1 MKKTEET
8 LTVLSA
14 IEAVVNAA
22 RYEKKSRYGYNDEF
36 FRFNEELM
44 EEVKKEAAYLAS
56 ELAITP
62 KQAVLF
68 SLITEISQGG
78 DLSRGDLSDKFQ
90 TRFVKMMAFEEDLG
104 ALEKAWLIRKK
115 TCRKLCVSEE
125 VQKCLQ
131 KNKPYRRPSVENMS
145 TFSILSRISRLFQ
158 SVDDGLDRSL
168 ALAEMD
174 GMLLANPDTCIAK
187 TADKYEI
194 LKQNDQLDSFFDPD
208 NSWTQDDYQKSM
220 CRAERMLFYA
230 MCYRY
235 HDLNDDEYTWWNF
248 KNYYDEDDMV
258 ELQEMYKDESLCL
271 QAKVMAYVSVD
282 GMLVKDRFKIADSV
296 KEEILADCGGLHVSA
311 PMAGLLKCDTLKE
324 KQLYYDPIVEDRVKT
339 LEELLSEKRYGK
351 VREALEEKGLRTGF
365 TCLFY
370 GSPGT
375 GKTET
380 VYQLA
385 RRTGRD
391 IVMADVSKLKSCWVG
406 ESEKNLKEL
415 FALYKK
421 TVKESKV
428 TPILLFNEADA
439 IFGKRKSGAE
449 NAVDKMENS
458 LQNIILQEMEDLQGI
473 LIATTNLT
481 ENLDKAFERRF
492 LYKVRFDNPSSAV
505 KCKIWNSMLPDL
517 ASEDAKYLSENY
529 DFSGGQIENIIRK
542 RLIQS
547 ILSQAEPTK
556 EDLIGFCNEELIGNR
571 PNKTRIGF

>member
-1 MKKTEET
+1 MKEYEEN

-14 IEAVVNAA
+14 IEVIVNAA
-22 RYEKKSRYGYNDEF
+22 RYEEKGRYGYNDEF
-36 FRFNEELM
+36 FRFDEELM
-44 EEVKKEAAYLAS
+44 AKVRMEAAYLAN

-62 KQAVLF
+62 KQAVFF
-68 SLITEISQGG
+68 SLIAEISQGG
-78 DLSRGDLSDKFQ
+78 DSTRGEISNKFQ
-90 TRFVKMMAFEEDLG
+90 TRYVQMMAFEEDLS

-115 TCRKLCVSEE
+115 THGTLCVSDE

-158 SVDDGLDRSL
+158 SVDDGMDRSL

-187 TADKYEI
+187 TADKYGI
-194 LKQNDQLDSFFDPD
+194 LKQNDLLDSSFDAD
-208 NSWTQDDYQKSM
+208 NDWTQDDYQKSM
-220 CRAERMLFYA
+220 CRAERLLFYA

-235 HDLNDDEYTWWNF
+235 HDLNDDEYMWWNF
-248 KNYYDEDDMV
+248 KNLYDEGDLDD
-258 ELQEMYKDESLCL
+258 LQEMYKDETLCL
-271 QAKVMAYVSVD
+271 QARVMTYVSVD
-282 GMLVKDRFKIADSV
+282 GMLVKDRFKIADPV

-324 KQLYYDPIVEDRVKT
+324 KQLYYDSIIENRVKT
-339 LEELLSEKRYGK
+339 LEELLSEKRYGQ
-351 VREALEEKGLRTGF
+351 VRQALEEKGLRTGF

-428 TPILLFNEADA
+428 SPILLFNEADA
-439 IFGKRKSGAE
+439 IFGIRKSGAE

-492 LYKVRFDNPSSAV
+492 LYKVRFDNPSASV
-505 KCKIWNSMLPDL
+505 KCRIWSSMLPDL
-517 ASEDAKYLSENY
+517 TVEDAKYLSENY

-542 RLIQS
+542 SAIHA
-547 ILSQAEPTK
+547 ILSSEKPTREK
-556 EDLIGFCNEELIGNR
+556 LVLYCNEESIDNG
-571 PNKTRIGF
+571 PKSQRIGF

>member
-1 MKKTEET
+1 MKKTEEN

-22 RYEKKSRYGYNDEF
+22 RYEKKSRYGYNDEY

-44 EEVKKEAAYLAS
+44 GEVKNEAAYLAS

-68 SLITEISQGG
+68 SLITEISQGE
-78 DLSRGDLSDKFQ
+78 DVSRGDLSDKFQ

-115 TCRKLCVSEE
+115 TYGKLRVSEE
-125 VQKCLQ
+125 VQKSLQ
-131 KNKPYRRPSVENMS
+131 KNKPYRHPSVENMS

-187 TADKYEI
+187 TADKYGI
-194 LKQNDQLDSFFDPD
+194 LKQNDQLDSSFDPD
-208 NSWTQDDYQKSM
+208 DSWTQDDFQKSM

-258 ELQEMYKDESLCL
+258 DLQEMYKDESLCL

-339 LEELLSEKRYGK
+339 LEELLSEERYGK
-351 VREALEEKGLRTGF
+351 VRQALEEKGLRTGF

-421 TVKESKV
+421 TVKESKM

-492 LYKVRFDNPSSAV
+492 LYKVRFDNPSTSV
-505 KCKIWNSMLPDL
+505 KCKIWNSMLPEL
-517 ASEDAKYLSENY
+517 ALEDAKYLSENY

-542 RLIQS
+542 IAIHA
-547 ILSQAEPTK
+547 ILSCEKPTR
-556 EDLIGFCNEELIGNR
+556 EDLIKYCNEESIDNC
-571 PNKTRIGF
+571 PNKKKIGF

>member
-1 MKKTEET
+1 MKEYENN

-14 IEAVVNAA
+14 IEAIVNAA
-22 RYEKKSRYGYNDEF
+22 RYEKQSRYGYNDEY

-44 EEVKKEAAYLAS
+44 EEVNDEAAYLAS

-68 SLITEISQGG
+68 SLITEISQGE
-78 DLSRGDLSDKFQ
+78 DMSRGDISEKFQ
-90 TRFVKMMAFEEDLG
+90 TRYVKMMAFEEDLS

-115 TCRKLCVSEE
+115 TYGKICVSKE

-131 KNKPYRRPSVENMS
+131 KDKPYRHPSVENMS
-145 TFSILSRISRLFQ
+145 TFLILSRISRLFQ
-158 SVDDGLDRSL
+158 SVDEGLDRSL
-168 ALAEMD
+168 ALDEMD
-174 GMLLANPDTCIAK
+174 GMLLANPDTSIAK
-187 TADKYEI
+187 TADKYGI
-194 LKQNDQLDSFFDPD
+194 LKQNDIFDSSFDPED
-208 NSWTQDDYQKSM
+208 SWIQDDYQKSM

-235 HDLNDDEYTWWNF
+235 HNLNDDEYMWWNF
-248 KNYYDEDDMV
+248 KDYYDEDDLD
-258 ELQEMYKDESLCL
+258 ELQEMYKSESLCL
-271 QAKVMAYVSVD
+271 QTKVMAYVSVD
-282 GMLVKDRFKIADSV
+282 GMLIKDRFKISDSV

-324 KQLYYDPIVEDRVKT
+324 KQLYYDPNVEDRVRT
-339 LEELLSEKRYGK
+339 LGDLLSEKRYGIVCK
-351 VREALEEKGLRTGF
+351 ALEEKGLRTGF

-385 RRTGRD
+385 RKTGRD
-391 IVMADVSKLKSCWVG
+391 IVMAEVSKLKSCWVG

-458 LQNIILQEMEDLQGI
+458 LQNIILQEMEDLHGI

-492 LYKVRFDNPSSAV
+492 LYKIRFDNPSTAV
-505 KCKIWNSMLPDL
+505 KCKIWNSLLPDL
-517 ASEDAKYLSENY
+517 ALEDAKYLSENY

-542 RLIQS
+542 SAIHA
-547 ILSQAEPTK
+547 ILCCEEPTR
-556 EDLIGFCNEELIGNR
+556 EVLLIFCNEESIDNVPRRG
-571 PNKTRIGF
+571 PIGF

>member
-1 MKKTEET
+1 MKKTEEN

-14 IEAVVNAA
+14 IEAIVNAA
-22 RYEKKSRYGYNDEF
+22 RYEKKSRYSFYEEY

-44 EEVKKEAAYLAS
+44 EEVNNEAEYLAS

-68 SLITEISQGG
+68 SLITEISQGV
-78 DLSRGDLSDKFQ
+78 DVSRGDLSDKFQ
-90 TRFVKMMAFEEDLG
+90 TRYVKMMAFEEDLCT
-104 ALEKAWLIRKK
+104 LEKAWLIRKK
-115 TCRKLCVSEE
+115 AFGKLRVSEE

-158 SVDDGLDRSL
+158 SVDDGMDRSL

-194 LKQNDQLDSFFDPD
+194 LKQNDQLDSSFDPD
-208 NSWTQDDYQKSM
+208 DSWTQDDYQKSM

-248 KNYYDEDDMV
+248 KNCYEEDDMV
-258 ELQEMYKDESLCL
+258 NLQELYKDESLCL
-271 QAKVMAYVSVD
+271 QTKVMAYVSID

-311 PMAGLLKCDTLKE
+311 PMAGLLKCDNLKE
-324 KQLYYDPIVEDRVKT
+324 KQLYYDPVVEDRVKT
-339 LEELLSEKRYGK
+339 LEELLSEGRYGK
-351 VREALEEKGLRTGF
+351 VRQALEEKGLRTGF

-421 TVKESKV
+421 TVKESKM

-492 LYKVRFDNPSSAV
+492 LYKLRFENPSAAV
-505 KCKIWNSMLPDL
+505 KCKIWNAMLPDL
-517 ASEDAKYLSENY
+517 ASEDVKYLSENY

-542 RLIQS
+542 SAIHA
-547 ILSQAEPTK
+547 ILSCEKPTR
-556 EDLIGFCNEELIGNR
+556 EDLINYCNEESIDNCPR
-571 PNKTRIGF
+571 KNKIGF

>member
-1 MKKTEET
+1 MKEYEEN

-14 IEAVVNAA
+14 IEVVVNAA
-22 RYEKKSRYGYNDEF
+22 RYEKKSRYGYYEEF

-44 EEVKKEAAYLAS
+44 AEVKTAAEYLAN
-56 ELAITP
+56 ELAISP

-78 DLSRGDLSDKFQ
+78 DVSRGDISDKFQ
-90 TRFVKMMAFEEDLG
+90 TRFVKMMAFEEDLST
-104 ALEKAWLIRKK
+104 LEKAWLIRIKAYGK
-115 TCRKLCVSEE
+115 ICVSDE

-194 LKQNDQLDSFFDPD
+194 LKQNDLLDSSFDPD
-208 NSWTQDDYQKSM
+208 DSWTQDDYQKSM

-235 HDLNDDEYTWWNF
+235 HDLNDDEYLWWNF
-248 KNYYDEDDMV
+248 KNYYDVNDMV
-258 ELQEMYKDESLCL
+258 DLQEMYKNESLCL

-324 KQLYYDPIVEDRVKT
+324 KQLYYDSIVEDRVKT

-351 VREALEEKGLRTGF
+351 VRQALEEKGLRTGF

-439 IFGKRKSGAE
+439 IFGIRKSGAE

-458 LQNIILQEMEDLQGI
+458 LQNIILQEMEDLHGI

-492 LYKVRFDNPSSAV
+492 LYKIRFDNPSTAV
-505 KCKIWNSMLPDL
+505 KCKIWNSLLPDL
-517 ASEDAKYLSENY
+517 ALEDAKYLSENY

-542 RLIQS
+542 SAIHAILCCEVPTREVLLI
-547 ILSQAEPTK
+547 
-556 EDLIGFCNEELIGNR
+556 FCNEESIDNVPRRG
-571 PNKTRIGF
+571 PIGF